1 MTRIR
6 RQYPWRDGFLVISGL
21 GRGSRAVVR
30 VDVVCLWPSLPGPQ
44 VELGLA
50 APRRRHIGAGSQA
63 RVPIPLRPEDRI
75 ESKDARRRHSG
86 IGSGCRRPRRIFGIG
101 RGFHCRRAICPLPR
115 HEIEARA
122 DHEANA
128 DLLGGDVR
136 PHDAGKRVAI
146 GQRERGQAELGGAQ
160 DQLLGV
166 RSPAQKREIAGDLQ
180 LGVGGHWPRWLTAGI
195 QPNSPCRYHRGM
207 AAPAR

>member
-1 MTRIR
+1 
-6 RQYPWRDGFLVISGL
+6 LVIP
-21 GRGSRAVVR
+21 
-30 VDVVCLWPSLPGPQ
+30 W
-44 VELGLA
+44 
-50 APRRRHIGAGSQA
+50 
-63 RVPIPLRPEDRI
+63 
-75 ESKDARRRHSG
+75 
-86 IGSGCRRPRRIFGIG
+86 
-101 RGFHCRRAICPLPR
+101 

-128 DLLGGDVR
+128 DLLGGKVR

-146 GQRERGQAELGGAQ
+146 GQGDRGQAELGGTQ

-180 LGVGGHWPRWLTAGI
+180 LGVDSHGSRRLTAGI

-207 AAPAR
+207 AAPAK